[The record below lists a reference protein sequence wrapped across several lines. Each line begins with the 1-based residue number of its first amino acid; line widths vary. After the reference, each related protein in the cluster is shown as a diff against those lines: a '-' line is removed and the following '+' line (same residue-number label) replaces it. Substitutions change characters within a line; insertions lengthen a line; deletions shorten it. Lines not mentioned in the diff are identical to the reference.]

1 MLVRFHVLVQYCVDQ
16 CIEGESFDIREF
28 SQMLIHFER
37 VSKAYEYSYVRVLD
51 RARNEVMG
59 RPQNEY
65 Y

>member
-1 MLVRFHVLVQYCVDQ
+1 MPWYSDQ